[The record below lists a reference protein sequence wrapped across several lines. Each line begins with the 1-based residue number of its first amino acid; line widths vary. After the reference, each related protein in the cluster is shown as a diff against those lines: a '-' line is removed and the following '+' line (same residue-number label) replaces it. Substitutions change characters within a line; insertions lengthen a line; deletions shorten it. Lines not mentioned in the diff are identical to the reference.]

1 MVRKPEIQYIRY
13 YSAGSAARVAEAV
26 PQKKRKK
33 KATLPEPKKQL
44 ELHIGPLAFMG
55 LFMCLVMVVMMA
67 VGLVELNAVKAE
79 ADRLEAYVDELAME
93 NGSLRQKY
101 EQGYDLRQVE
111 SMARG
116 MGLIPLEE
124 ASRVSVWVPME
135 TQEQESGFWHTL
147 TDLFG

>member
-26 PQKKRKK
+26 PQKRRK

-55 LFMCLVMVVMMA
+55 LFMCVVMVVMMA
-67 VGLVELNAVKAE
+67 VGMAQLHAVTEE

-93 NGSLRQKY
+93 NGRLRQEY
-101 EQGYDLRQVE
+101 ERGYDLRQVE